1 MENSMVTIIRDA
13 HVYAP
18 DDLGTKDVLIVGK
31 QIHGVGGDYDL
42 WAKLPGA
49 VEIDGSGKLLVPG
62 FVDSH
67 VHILGGGGAA
77 GFGSRGP
84 ETSFSETVLAGTTTV
99 VGVVGVDQEGR
110 DLKTLYAKTKSL
122 EFRGITAKMFTCG
135 FDTDVTI
142 TGSIKSDIYLIEN
155 VIGAKAC
162 VSDRRGAQTTFDDL
176 KKAMANTALGG
187 LLSRKAGVLHI
198 HMGDN
203 SSGLTPV
210 MQAQEETGVLIKCVV
225 PTHINRNEI
234 LMEQG
239 PAWAAKGGVL
249 DLTPCI
255 YPPDFKRATKT
266 AKAVVDLV
274 KAGVPIEQITISTDA
289 NGVHTIHGFARM
301 ARNPMDLMY
310 KEFLDMIKGEG
321 ISMTDCLKCVSTNV
335 ARVLRLEKKGRI
347 APETDADLML
357 LDPESLEIKMVM
369 ALGVK
374 QVENGQLVNPPR
386 LDV

>member
-1 MENSMVTIIRDA
+1 MITIIRNV

-18 DDLGTKDVLIVGK
+18 EDLGVQDVLIVGQ
-31 QIHGVGGDYDL
+31 QIHGVGGDL
-42 WAKLPGA
+42 EPWARLPETT
-49 VEIDGSGKLLVPG
+49 EIDGQGRILTPG

-84 ETSFSETVLAGTTTV
+84 ETSFSETVFAGTTTV

-110 DLKTLYAKTKSL
+110 DLRTLYAKTKSL
-122 EFRGITAKMFTCG
+122 EFRGITAKMFTGG
-135 FDTDVTI
+135 FDTEVTI
-142 TGSIKSDIYLIEN
+142 TGSFKSDIYLIDN
-155 VIGAKAC
+155 CIGAKC
-162 VSDRRGAQTTFDDL
+162 CISDRRGAQTTYDDL
-176 KKAMANTALGG
+176 KKAMATTAVGG
-187 LLSRKAGVLHI
+187 LLARKAGVLHI
-198 HMGDN
+198 HMGDAPA
-203 SSGLTPV
+203 GLMPV
-210 MQAQEETGVLIKCVV
+210 IKAQEETGVLIKSIV
-225 PTHINRNEI
+225 PTHINRNEL

-239 PAWAAKGGVL
+239 LIWAKNGGVL

-266 AKAVVDLV
+266 ARAVTDLV

-289 NGVHTIHGFARM
+289 NGVHTIHGFERM

-310 KEFLDMIKGEG
+310 KEFLDMINGEG
-321 ISMTDCLKCVSTNV
+321 ISLTDCLKCVSTNV
-335 ARVLRLEKKGRI
+335 ARVLRLEQKGQI
-347 APETDADLML
+347 APGMDADLLL
-357 LDPESLEIKMVM
+357 LDPSSLEIKMVM

-374 QVENGQLVNPPR
+374 LVENGQLVNPPR

>member
-1 MENSMVTIIRDA
+1 MITIIRGA
-13 HVYAP
+13 QVYSP
-18 DDLGTKDVLIVGK
+18 EDLGVQDVLIVGR

-42 WAKLPGA
+42 WAKLPDA
-49 VEIDGSGKLLVPG
+49 VEIDAHGKLLVPG
-62 FVDSH
+62 FIDSH

-135 FDTDVTI
+135 FDTAVTI
-142 TGSIKSDIYLIEN
+142 TGSIKSDIYLIDN
-155 VIGAKAC
+155 VIGAKCC
-162 VSDRRGAQTTFDDL
+162 VSDRRGAQTTFDEL
-176 KKAMANTALGG
+176 KKAMANAALGG
-187 LLSRKAGVLHI
+187 LLARKAGVLHI

-203 SSGLTPV
+203 PSGLTPV

-225 PTHINRNEI
+225 PTHINRNEL

-239 PAWAAKGGVL
+239 LAWAAKGGVL

-266 AKAVVDLV
+266 AKAVVDLR

-310 KEFLDMIKGEG
+310 KEFLDMILGEG
-321 ISMTDCLKCVSTNV
+321 VSMTDSLKCVASNV
-335 ARVLRLEKKGRI
+335 ARVLRLEDKGRI
-347 APETDADLML
+347 APGADADLML
-357 LDPESLEIKMVM
+357 LNPDSLEIKMVM

-374 QVENGQLVNPPR
+374 LAEDGRLVNPPP

>member
-1 MENSMVTIIRDA
+1 MITIIRNV
-13 HVYAP
+13 HVYSP
-18 DDLGTKDVLIVGK
+18 EDLGVQDVLIVGK
-31 QIHGVGGDYDL
+31 QIHAVGGDFDL
-42 WAKLPGA
+42 WAKLPETT
-49 VEIDGSGKLLVPG
+49 EIDGTGKLLVPG

-135 FDTDVTI
+135 FDTEVTI
-142 TGSIKSDIYLIEN
+142 TGSIKSDIYLLDN
-155 VIGAKAC
+155 VIGAKCC
-162 VSDRRGAQTTFDDL
+162 VSDRRGAQTTYEDL
-176 KKAMANTALGG
+176 KKAMATAALGG

-198 HMGDN
+198 HMGDAPA
-203 SSGLTPV
+203 GLMPV
-210 MQAQEETGVLIKCVV
+210 IEAQQETAVMIKNIV
-225 PTHINRNEI
+225 PTHINRNEL

-239 PAWAAKGGVL
+239 LTWTKNGGVV
-249 DLTPCI
+249 DFTPCI

-266 AKAVVDLV
+266 AQAVSEYL

-289 NGVHTIHGFARM
+289 NGVHTIHGFERM

-335 ARVLRLEKKGRI
+335 ARVLRLEEKGKV
-347 APETDADLML
+347 APGMDADLML
-357 LDPESLEIKMVM
+357 LDPESLEIKMVI

-374 QVENGQLVNPPR
+374 LVENGRLVSPPP

>member
-1 MENSMVTIIRDA
+1 MVTIFKNV
-13 HVYAP
+13 HVYSP
-18 DDLGTKDVLIVGK
+18 QDLGVKDVLIVGRE
-31 QIHGVGGDYDL
+31 IHDVGGDYEL
-42 WAKLPGA
+42 WRKLPGA
-49 VEIDGSGKLLVPG
+49 EVIDGRGRLLVPG
-62 FVDSH
+62 FIDSH

-84 ETSFSETVLAGTTTV
+84 ETSFSETVLAGTTTL

-135 FDTDVTI
+135 FQTDITI
-142 TGSIKSDIYLIEN
+142 TGSIKSDIYLVDN
-155 VIGAKAC
+155 VIGAKCC
-162 VSDRRGAQTTFDDL
+162 VSDRRGEQISFDEL
-176 KKAMANTALGG
+176 KKAMAAAALGG

-203 SSGLTPV
+203 PSGLTPV
-210 MQAQEETGVLIKCVV
+210 IQAQEETGVLIKCVV
-225 PTHINRNEI
+225 PTHINRNEL

-239 PAWAAKGGVL
+239 LVWAQKGGVL

-266 AKAVVDLV
+266 AKAVVELT
-274 KAGVPIEQITISTDA
+274 KAGVPIDQITISTDA
-289 NGVHTIHGFARM
+289 NGVHTIHGFERM
-301 ARNPMDLMY
+301 SRNPMDLMY
-310 KEFLDMIKGEG
+310 KEFLDMIHGEG

-335 ARVLRLEKKGRI
+335 ARVLRLEQKGQV
-347 APETDADLML
+347 APGADADLL
-357 LDPESLEIKMVM
+357 LLEPDSLEIKLVM
-369 ALGVK
+369 AQGVK
-374 QVENGQLVNPPR
+374 LAENGRLLNPPK

>member
-1 MENSMVTIIRDA
+1 MITIIRNV

-18 DDLGTKDVLIVGK
+18 EDLGVQDVLIVGQ
-31 QIHGVGGDYDL
+31 QIHGVGGDL
-42 WAKLPGA
+42 EPWARLPETT
-49 VEIDGSGKLLVPG
+49 EIDGQGRILTPG

-84 ETSFSETVLAGTTTV
+84 ETSFSETVFAGTTTV

-110 DLKTLYAKTKSL
+110 DLRTLYAKTKSL
-122 EFRGITAKMFTCG
+122 EFRGITAKMFTGG
-135 FDTDVTI
+135 FDTEVTI
-142 TGSIKSDIYLIEN
+142 TGSFKSDIYLLDN
-155 VIGAKAC
+155 CIGAKCC
-162 VSDRRGAQTTFDDL
+162 VSDRRGAQTTYDDL
-176 KKAMANTALGG
+176 KKAMATTAVGG
-187 LLSRKAGVLHI
+187 LLARKAGVLHI
-198 HMGDN
+198 HMGDAPA
-203 SSGLTPV
+203 GLMPV
-210 MQAQEETGVLIKCVV
+210 IKAQEETGVLIKSIV
-225 PTHINRNEI
+225 PTHINRNEL

-239 PAWAAKGGVL
+239 LIWAKNGGVL

-266 AKAVVDLV
+266 ARAVTDLV

-289 NGVHTIHGFARM
+289 NGVHTIHGFERM

-310 KEFLDMIKGEG
+310 KEFLDMINGEG
-321 ISMTDCLKCVSTNV
+321 ISLTDCLKCVSTNV
-335 ARVLRLEKKGRI
+335 ARVLRLEQKGKI
-347 APETDADLML
+347 ATGMDADLLL
-357 LDPESLEIKMVM
+357 LDPSSLEIKMVM

-374 QVENGQLVNPPR
+374 LVENGQLVNPPR

>member
-1 MENSMVTIIRDA
+1 MITIIRGA
-13 HVYAP
+13 HVYSP
-18 DDLGTKDVLIVGK
+18 EDLGTQDVLIVGR
-31 QIHGVGGDYDL
+31 QIHGVGGDYDP

-49 VEIDGSGKLLVPG
+49 VEIDGHGKLLVPG
-62 FVDSH
+62 FIDSH

-135 FDTDVTI
+135 FDTEVTI
-142 TGSIKSDIYLIEN
+142 TGSIKSDIYLIDN
-155 VIGAKAC
+155 VIGAKCC
-162 VSDRRGAQTTFDDL
+162 VSDRRGAQTTFEDL
-176 KKAMANTALGG
+176 KKAMATAALGG

-203 SSGLTPV
+203 PSGLTPV

-225 PTHINRNEI
+225 PTHINRNEL

-239 PAWAAKGGVL
+239 LEWAKRGGVL

-255 YPPDFKRATKT
+255 FPPDFKRATKT
-266 AKAVVDLV
+266 ARAVTDLL
-274 KAGVPIEQITISTDA
+274 KAGVPVEQITISTDA

-310 KEFLDMIKGEG
+310 KEFIDMIQGQG

-335 ARVLRLEKKGRI
+335 ARVLRLEAKGNV
-347 APETDADLML
+347 AEGMDADLML

-369 ALGVK
+369 ALGAK
-374 QVENGQLVNPPR
+374 LVENGSLASPPP